1 MGHRGWICYKRA
13 SQFIRMQED
22 TMFQSFDVTSAPQFG
37 RARADGLRAA
47 FDALG
52 IDGFLV
58 PRADE
63 YQGEYVPAC
72 AERLAWLT
80 GFTGSAGVALVMRDT
95 AVVFVDGRY
104 VTQLAEQVDGTVYTG
119 GDLIGA
125 PPHLW
130 IEHHA
135 PKGFRLGIDPWL
147 HTSAEV
153 RRLETALAKIGG
165 TLVHLDHNPLD
176 RLWTDRPDI
185 PLGRVAIQT
194 IEQAG
199 ILATEKIA
207 DMAENVVK
215 AGAAAVILTDPS
227 SVAWTFNL
235 RGNDVPHTPHP
246 LARAIIHADGGAEI
260 FLDARKTGIE
270 EKAYLTQMA
279 EIKAPDTFEARI
291 STIAASGAAVMLDP
305 DHAAFALADRI
316 RKHGGTV
323 IEAADP
329 ARLPRACKNAV
340 EREGSARAHLQDGA
354 AMVEFL
360 AWLDGTTP
368 GTVTEIAAT
377 QKLEAARTACGERLQ
392 NPLKDVSFDTIAGAG
407 PHAAIMHYRVTND
420 SDQPLEAGSMF
431 LIDSGGQ
438 YVNGTTDITRTV
450 AIGDVPAEQKRF
462 FTLVLK
468 GMIAISTARFPKGT
482 RGVEL
487 DPLARIALWK
497 AGADYG
503 HGTGHGV
510 GSYLSVHEGPQRIS
524 RAGMQELLPGMIL
537 SNEPGYYRPGA
548 FGIRIENLLY
558 VQEAAAVEGGDQAML
573 GFETLTFCPIDR
585 RLILPELLTAD
596 ERAWVD
602 RYHVETREKLTPLIE
617 NAEAKRWLE
626 AATAAL

>member
-1 MGHRGWICYKRA
+1 
-13 SQFIRMQED
+13 
-22 TMFQSFDVTSAPQFG
+22 MFQSFDVTSTPQFG
-37 RARADGLRAA
+37 RERADGLRAS

-52 IDGFLV
+52 IDGILV

-63 YQGEYVPAC
+63 FQGEYVPAS

-80 GFTGSAGVALVMRDT
+80 GFTGSAGIALILRET

-104 VTQLAEQVDGTVYTG
+104 VTQLAEQVDGTVFTG
-119 GDLIGA
+119 GDLIDE

-130 IEHHA
+130 IERHA
-135 PKGFRLGIDPWL
+135 PKGFRLGIDPWV
-147 HTSAEV
+147 HTGADV
-153 RRLETALAKIGG
+153 RKLETALAKIGG
-165 TLVHLDHNPLD
+165 ALVHLDHNPLD
-176 RLWTDRPDI
+176 RLWTDRPDA
-185 PLGRVAIQT
+185 PLGRVVIQK

-207 DMAENVVK
+207 DMAETVVK

-246 LARAIIHADGGAEI
+246 LARAIIHADGRAEI

-279 EIKAPDTFEARI
+279 EIAAPETFEARV
-291 STIAASGAAVMLDP
+291 SALATSGVSLILDP
-305 DHAAFALADRI
+305 DHAAVALADRI
-316 RKHGGTV
+316 RKDGGTV

-329 ARLPRACKNAV
+329 ARLPRARKNTV
-340 EREGSARAHLQDGA
+340 ELEGSARAHLQDGA

-377 QKLEAARTACGERLQ
+377 EKLEAVRIACGERLQ

-407 PHAAIMHYRVTND
+407 PHAAIMHYRVTTE
-420 SDQPLEAGSMF
+420 SDQPLEAGTMF
-431 LIDSGGQ
+431 LVDSGGQ

-548 FGIRIENLLY
+548 FGIRIENLLH
-558 VQEAAAVEGGDQAML
+558 VLDAAPVEGGDQTML

-585 RLILPELLTAD
+585 RLILPELLTEE

-602 RYHVETREKLTPLIE
+602 AYHAETREKLTPLIDG
-617 NAEAKRWLE
+617 ADVKAWLE

>member
-1 MGHRGWICYKRA
+1 
-13 SQFIRMQED
+13 
-22 TMFQSFDVTSAPQFG
+22 MFQSFDVTSTPQFG
-37 RARADGLRAA
+37 RERADGLRAS

-58 PRADE
+58 PKADE

-80 GFTGSAGVALVMRDT
+80 GFTGSAGIALVMREA

-104 VTQLAEQVDGTVYTG
+104 VTQLAEQVDNAVFTG
-119 GDLIGA
+119 GDLIGE

-135 PKGFRLGIDPWL
+135 AHGFRLGIDPWL
-147 HTSAEV
+147 HTGAEV
-153 RRLETALAKIGG
+153 RKLEAALAKIDG

-176 RLWTDRPDI
+176 RLWTARPEA
-185 PLGRVAIQT
+185 PLGRISIQK

-199 ILATEKIA
+199 VLATQKIA
-207 DMAENVVK
+207 DMAEIVDHAK
-215 AGAAAVILTDPS
+215 ATAVILTDPS

-235 RGNDVPHTPHP
+235 RGADVPHTPHP

-260 FLDARKTGIE
+260 FLDDRKTGIE

-279 EIKAPDTFEARI
+279 QIAAPETFGARVDAL
-291 STIAASGAAVMLDP
+291 AASGATLMIDP

-316 RKHGGTV
+316 RKAGGTV
-323 IEAADP
+323 REAVDP
-329 ARLPRACKNAV
+329 ARLPRACKNST
-340 EREGSARAHLQDGA
+340 ELEGSARAHLQDGA
-354 AMVEFL
+354 AMVAFL
-360 AWLDGTTP
+360 VWLDGAKP
-368 GTVTEIAAT
+368 GTVTEIDAT
-377 QKLEAARTACGERLQ
+377 KKLEALRAACGERLQ

-407 PHAAIMHYRVTND
+407 AHAAIMHYRVTTE
-420 SDQPLEAGSMF
+420 SDQPIEAETMF

-450 AIGDVPAEQKRF
+450 AIGAVPQEQKRF

-497 AGADYG
+497 AGADFG

-548 FGIRIENLLY
+548 FGIRIENLLH
-558 VQEAAAVEGGDQAML
+558 VLPAAPVDGGDMEML

-585 RLILPELLTAD
+585 RLIVTDMLSAE
-596 ERAWVD
+596 ERSWMDA
-602 RYHVETREKLTPLIE
+602 YHAETRDKLLPLLDD
-617 NAEAKRWLE
+617 AAAKDWLIR
-626 AATAAL
+626 ATAPL